1 MVVNSDSVVDCVIRP
16 LLRQICWN
24 VHDAGLLTDISHFS
38 RNHVASC
45 SDILIVVSMFASYIL
60 GICTQPQF
68 TALQGGMPA
77 KFIFEEGAGRERTF
91 ESAQVK
97 FDFVE
102 VHAGDPCLGEKQKKN
117 IPLYPYEFGLTMW
130 EAVHRFSATKELRAL
145 VFPWQEKCHHI
156 SVTLRCSRI
165 SSCS

>member
-1 MVVNSDSVVDCVIRP
+1 MDCVIGP

-60 GICTQPQF
+60 GIRTQPQF
-68 TALQGGMPA
+68 TALQGGMPV

-102 VHAGDPCLGEKQKKN
+102 VHAGDPCLGEKQKQ
-117 IPLYPYEFGLTMW
+117 IFRCILM
-130 EAVHRFSATKELRAL
+130 SL
-145 VFPWQEKCHHI
+145 V
-156 SVTLRCSRI
+156 
-165 SSCS
+165 